1 MHEWQISNLLKINTL
16 DLKPQL
22 SQKSGTK
29 LRNYICLGRKI
40 EKNSGFR

>member
-16 DLKPQL
+16 DLKSRL
-22 SQKSGTK
+22 SQKSATN

-40 EKNSGFR
+40 EENSDFG